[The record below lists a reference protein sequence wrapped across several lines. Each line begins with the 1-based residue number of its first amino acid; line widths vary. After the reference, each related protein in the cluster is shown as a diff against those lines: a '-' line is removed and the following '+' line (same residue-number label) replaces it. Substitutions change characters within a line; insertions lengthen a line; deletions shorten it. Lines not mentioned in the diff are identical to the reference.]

1 MVLIVGGIAFM
12 IWVVAGPL
20 GNCVPDPNLAQQDCN
35 PSNVLF
41 VGLGAAVLGVV
52 SLFVGIP
59 LLLSRPGGSAGVVV
73 SGPVPDG
80 IPASAR
86 ILSVAE
92 TGVTVNES
100 PQVDLTLLVTVPG
113 RPPYE
118 IERRELV
125 PRLAIGRLTDGRP
138 LRVLVDPQEPGR
150 VAVDWLAQPWQIP
163 GASPESDQLA
173 R

>member
-20 GNCVPDPNLAQQDCN
+20 GNFVPDPNLAQQDCD

-59 LLLSRPGGSAGVVV
+59 LLLSRGAGSAGVVV
-73 SGPVPDG
+73 GGPVRDG

-113 RPPYE
+113 RPP
-118 IERRELV
+118 
-125 PRLAIGRLTDGRP
+125 
-138 LRVLVDPQEPGR
+138 
-150 VAVDWLAQPWQIP
+150 
-163 GASPESDQLA
+163 
-173 R
+173 